1 MDPTGQ
7 LAGHLTHSEP
17 DGSVGLRFEVV
28 EKFEVTRQVRSMSI
42 LDLSGGGFLQD
53 DSRDRSCDSQI
64 NINSEKKKKD
74 RISDTLYCTYPSS
87 LRGRFRYQ
95 NQQG

>member
-1 MDPTGQ
+1 MKGPEWIQ
-7 LAGHLTHSEP
+7 LANWQSHLTHSEP
-17 DGSVGLRFEVV
+17 DGSVGLKFEVV

-64 NINSEKKKKD
+64 NINSEKKK
-74 RISDTLYCTYPSS
+74 RIGYPI
-87 LRGRFRYQ
+87 LFTVHIQ
-95 NQQG
+95 AL